1 MKISDFDS
9 LIGGDSYVRC
19 SDKKRLDSAIV
30 DLKAAESHLFSG
42 GQVGWWVKSGYIIV
56 DIDEGKEQALQVVK
70 RLGLKTLMCKTPKGL
85 HLYFKT
91 EREFPQRVGMVLPCG
106 LKCDF
111 RCANK
116 GYVIL
121 PWNTENRSF
130 NKRKEIAE
138 LPLEFTPMINRKESL
153 LGLKDGDGRNA
164 TLFAHLMAY
173 KNKGATDKQL
183 EEMASAINDLVFA
196 DPMPEKEL
204 EKILNNTKKY
214 EAAEPGENPYLI
226 YNSKGTPININARAI
241 CDYFVNRGDTF
252 VLGGECYQYREG
264 VYVEASSSV
273 RNTIR
278 EMIMLD
284 RFITQARIM
293 EVYRL
298 IIDDTRIQKQSAEL
312 NSNKKLINFKNG
324 VWDIERG
331 ELVPHDSKY
340 LQTIQI
346 PHEVGIY
353 KPFTETRLYRFF
365 QETQLQKEDV
375 KMILQYM
382 AYCLTLDY
390 GLKTFMILCGQ
401 SNTGKSVLLRFI
413 ETMVGRENTSA
424 LSMHELSQ
432 RFYPAQL
439 YNRLLNSCGDNGSLP
454 LSSIENLK
462 KITGGDQIMHEKKG
476 KEPFFFV
483 PYCKL
488 IFSFNQL
495 PLQLEE
501 KSNAFYKRMRILYMN
516 NELFLNNQ
524 YVDELCSEDS
534 IVEIIPYLLSLL
546 PVNEIPRTRRSSRM
560 VEGLRQDSDSIH
572 AFLKKC
578 CVTGIGYS
586 IKKDRLYEEYVN
598 FCNSSGRESHK
609 KHGFMRNLR
618 SLGFVDKRGGKMD
631 GVRNRDMVWQGITLK
646 NLVKQGKGTV

>member
-1 MKISDFDS
+1 MQISEFNS
-9 LIGGDSYVRC
+9 IIGQDSYVRC
-19 SDKKRLDSAIV
+19 SGKRRIDSAIV
-30 DLKAAESHLFSG
+30 GITAAEEHIYSG
-42 GQVGWWVKSGYIIV
+42 GQIGWWVRSGYIVV
-56 DIDEGKEQALQVVK
+56 DIDEGKEQALKIVK

-91 EREFPQRVGMVLPCG
+91 DKDFPQRVGMVLPCG

-116 GYVIL
+116 GYVVL
-121 PWNTENRSF
+121 PWGTENRSF
-130 NKRKEIAE
+130 NRCRKIAD

-164 TLFAHLMAY
+164 TLFSHLMAY
-173 KNKGATDKQL
+173 KNRGANDIQI
-183 EEMASAINDLVFA
+183 EDMAQAINDTIFE
-196 DPMPEKEL
+196 DPMSKKEL
-204 EKILNNTKKY
+204 NKIIRNTKRY
-214 EAAEPGENPYLI
+214 EADEQEENPYLI
-226 YNSKGTPININARAI
+226 YNSKGAPTNVNARAI
-241 CDYFVNRGDTF
+241 CDYFVNRGDLF
-252 VLGGECYQYREG
+252 VLGGECYQYRGG
-264 VYVEASSSV
+264 VYTEASSHV

-278 EMIMLD
+278 EMILLD
-284 RFITQARIM
+284 SFISQGRIM

-298 IIDDTRIQKQSAEL
+298 IIDDTRIQKTANEL
-312 NSNKKLINFKNG
+312 NTNKHLINFRNG
-324 VWDIERG
+324 VWDIEERR
-331 ELVPHDSKY
+331 LLPHDSKY
-340 LQTIQI
+340 LQTLQI
-346 PHEVGIY
+346 PHDVREY
-353 KPFTETRLYRFF
+353 KPFTDTRLYDFF
-365 QETQLQKEDV
+365 QKTRLPKADV
-375 KMILQYM
+375 KMILSYM

-413 ETMVGRENTSA
+413 ETMIGRENTSA
-424 LSMHELSQ
+424 LSMHELSH

-483 PYCKL
+483 PFAKL

-516 NELFLNNQ
+516 NELFLDND
-524 YVDELCSEDS
+524 YVNDLCSEES
-534 IVEIIPYLLSLL
+534 VSEVIPYLLSLL
-546 PVNEIPRTRRSSRM
+546 PVTEVQRTRNSNRL

-572 AFLKKC
+572 AFIKKK
-578 CVTGIGYS
+578 CVTGKEYCIS
-586 IKKDRLYEEYVN
+586 KEALYQAYVE
-598 FCNSSGRESHK
+598 FCMKAGRESHK

-618 SLGFVDKRGGKMD
+618 SLGMTDGRSSDKGREPVWIGIDLKSY
-631 GVRNRDMVWQGITLK
+631 VNNR
-646 NLVKQGKGTV
+646 

>member
-1 MKISDFDS
+1 MKLQEFDS
-9 LIGGDSYVRC
+9 LIGQDSYVRC
-19 SDKKRLDSAIV
+19 SDKKRIDSAIV
-30 DLKAAESHLFSG
+30 SLKAAEAHVFAG
-42 GQVGWWVKSGYIIV
+42 GQIGWWVRSGYIVV
-56 DIDEGKEQALQVVK
+56 DIDEGKEQALEIVK

-91 EREFPQRVGMVLPCG
+91 DKEFPQRVGMVLPCG

-116 GYVIL
+116 GYVLL
-121 PWNTENRSF
+121 PWGTENRRF
-130 NKRKEIAE
+130 NKRKTVAE

-153 LGLKDGDGRNA
+153 LGLKNGDGRNA

-173 KNKGATDKQL
+173 KNRGASEEQI
-183 EEMASAINDLVFA
+183 EEMAHVINEVVFE
-196 DPMPEKEL
+196 DPMAEAEL
-204 EKILNNTKKY
+204 EKILRNTRKY
-214 EAAEPGENPYLI
+214 EAAEQGENPYLI
-226 YNSKGTPININARAI
+226 YNSKGNPTNINARAI

-252 VLGGECYQYREG
+252 VLGGECFQYRDG

-284 RFITQARIM
+284 SFITQARIM

-298 IIDDTRIQKQSAEL
+298 IVDDTRIQKDPSEL
-312 NSNKKLINFKNG
+312 NRDKNLINFKNG
-324 VWDIERG
+324 VWDIQQAK
-331 ELVPHDSKY
+331 LIPHDSKY
-340 LQTIQI
+340 LQTLQI
-346 PHEVGIY
+346 PHEVGLY
-353 KPFTETRLYRFF
+353 KPFTETRLYQFF
-365 QETQLQKEDV
+365 KKTRLAKEDV
-375 KMILQYM
+375 KMILDYM
-382 AYCLTLDY
+382 AYCLTLDH

-413 ETMVGRENTSA
+413 ETMIGHENTSA
-424 LSMHELSQ
+424 LSMHELSH
-432 RFYPAQL
+432 RFYPSQL

-462 KITGGDQIMHEKKG
+462 KITGGDLIMHEKKG

-483 PYCKL
+483 PFAKL

-516 NELFLNNQ
+516 NELFLNNE
-524 YVDELCSEDS
+524 YVDDLCSEES
-534 IVEIIPYLLSLL
+534 VCEIIPYLLSLL
-546 PVNEIPRTRRSSRM
+546 PMQEIPRTRVSNRM

-572 AFLKKC
+572 AFIKKK
-578 CVTGIGYS
+578 CVTGPEYS
-586 IKKDRLYEEYVN
+586 IRKEELYSAYFE
-598 FCNSSGRESHK
+598 FCNMSGRESHK
-609 KHGFMRNLR
+609 KHGFMRNMR
-618 SLGFVDKRGGKMD
+618 SLGFHEGRDKSRTREPIWIGVTTKDLAKKDKRSS
-631 GVRNRDMVWQGITLK
+631 T
-646 NLVKQGKGTV
+646 